1 MATLT
6 DVMGVVSHG
15 LGGGGRSSSG
25 GSTLG
30 GPMDVE
36 EDTLVGVVVDW
47 IVGSVKNEADE
58 HHRTLKYDLIRL
70 VIEGFGMLEVGYED
84 G

>member
-15 LGGGGRSSSG
+15 VGGGGRSMSG
-25 GSTLG
+25 GASVN
-30 GPMDVE
+30 GPLDVE

-47 IVGSVKNEADE
+47 IVGNVKNEADE

-70 VIEGFGMLEVGYED
+70 GIEGFGMLEEGYEE